1 MKRKILALLLAIV
14 VVTVTVAVATGEGL
28 PEGAMPRLPEP
39 GTVFYSY
46 EGVVTDVGAY
56 YENDIAVESK
66 YYVSIE
72 TEEGPVRFFI
82 NEESK
87 NILGT
92 MPEVGDAF
100 IGFYDASLPVI
111 MIYPPQYTA
120 VAFVS
125 GLDKI
130 EYIVND
136 TKIEAP
142 APYIN
147 DDFTVMVPARA
158 ICEALDYKVVWNGT
172 ENTAEIGVGIR
183 FTIGKDYY
191 TIGRA
196 APIELGSAPVAENN
210 RAFVPLSFFRNVI
223 KMNNAY
229 YFEGQIVINN
239 DEKME

>member
-1 MKRKILALLLAIV
+1 MKKKVLALLLALV
-14 VVTVTVAVATGEGL
+14 FATASVALAVGEGL
-28 PEGAMPRLPEP
+28 PEGATPRLPEP
-39 GTVFYSY
+39 GTVFHSY
-46 EGVVTDVGAY
+46 EGVVTDVSAY
-56 YENDIAVESK
+56 YTNDVAEENK
-66 YYVSIE
+66 YFVSIE
-72 TEEGPVRFFI
+72 TEQGPIRFFV

-87 NILGT
+87 NILGN
-92 MPEVGDAF
+92 MPEAGDTF
-100 IGFYDASLPVI
+100 VGFYDASLPVI

-120 VAFVS
+120 VAFAAS
-125 GLDKI
+125 LDKI
-130 EYIVND
+130 EYVVNG

-158 ICEALDYKVVWNGT
+158 VCEELGYTVKWNGE
-172 ENTAEIGVGIR
+172 ENTAEIGTGIR

-196 APIELGSAPVAENN
+196 APIELGIAPVAENN
-210 RAFVPLSFFRNVI
+210 RAFVPLSFFRDLTN
-223 KMNNAY
+223 MNNAY